1 MRFPLDHPKTGARHR
16 DDDVAVPDLDVK
28 VVIVHHSPIL
38 AQKGPVRGRRE
49 ALDEQ
54 PTVAHDAI
62 MERAKSCKGFV
73 MTWSEPPVTS
83 FKWTINIDAKDRRR
97 LAKLGRTK
105 VIDAP
110 TCEEAL
116 EKAKRF

>member
-1 MRFPLDHPKTGARHR
+1 
-16 DDDVAVPDLDVK
+16 VK
-28 VVIVHHSPIL
+28 VVIFRHSPTL

-54 PTVAHDAI
+54 PTVAHEAI
-62 MERAKSCKGFV
+62 MERAKSYNGFV

-105 VIDAP
+105 VIGSP

-116 EKAKRF
+116 EKAKRFIDSL